1 MAARGI
7 YPALSGAMAESRA
20 LEAVSSNLSNL
31 GTSSFRGQRV
41 SFRETLVQAQ
51 AQTQPQGQG
60 QAQNRARQKGDLRFV
75 RVAEPIYDV
84 TPGPVRQT
92 GQAGDVALAGPGF
105 LGVQTQAGL
114 RYARGGTLSRAVDGR
129 LLLGQ
134 GPQAPEVVGAADKK
148 PLIAPPGELLIGG
161 KGEVL
166 VNGKQVGQ
174 ILLTEFA
181 RPQSL
186 RGQGGG
192 LYAPVAGDAGV
203 PATKTEV
210 LPGYLEGPN
219 VNPMR
224 AMTDVIVTSRHY
236 EALHRVIETYR
247 EIDTTAAREVAT
259 VA

>member
-41 SFRETLVQAQ
+41 SFRETLAQ
-51 AQTQPQGQG
+51 AQGA
-60 QAQNRARQKGDLRFV
+60 QAQNRAQARGDLRFV

-84 TPGPVRQT
+84 SPGPVRQT
-92 GQAGDVALAGPGF
+92 GQPGDVALAGPGF
-105 LGVQTQAGL
+105 LGVQTPAGL
-114 RYARGGTLSRAVDGR
+114 RYVRGGTLTRAPDGR

-148 PLIAPPGELLIGG
+148 PLVVPQGELLIGG

-166 VNGKQVGQ
+166 VGGKQVGQ
-174 ILLTEFA
+174 LLLTEFA

-192 LYAPVAGDAGV
+192 LYAPAAGDAGA
-203 PATKTEV
+203 PAEKTEV
-210 LPGYLEGPN
+210 LPGYLEGAN

-224 AMTDVIVTSRHY
+224 AMTDVIMTSRHY

-259 VA
+259 IA